1 MKLKNLFCLALFA
14 VAIVSCSKDD
24 GPATPKNSAPVISA
38 QVFSAQDN
46 ISDTVVI
53 GTVKAADADEDA
65 LTFTIVT
72 NSDALFE
79 ITDAGA
85 LSLASGKALD
95 FSTKAIHTLGIGVSD
110 GTDSA
115 EATITVNVTNS
126 NAVPVAE
133 AQTFE
138 AEENIADAKAIGT
151 VAATDDGSLTF
162 SIAVNDNDLFEIT
175 SAGELSLAEGKTLD
189 FETDQEH
196 TITVAVSDG
205 THQIEVQVTIEVIN
219 VIDTLAEDPASFIT
233 TWKTES
239 DNKKIGI
246 GIDTFDQQFD
256 FTIDWGDGTVE
267 DLIPFD
273 TYVVEHIYAVAG
285 TYTVAIQG
293 SFPALD
299 HYNFENITIAT
310 PGKLMSIEQWGNIQW
325 QSMFNAFYGC
335 ENMVYNATDMPDFS
349 NVTDMSNMFR
359 GAASFNGDISG
370 WDTSN
375 VTGMSYMFRGAT
387 SFNGDISGWDTSS
400 VTNMTHMFNGATS
413 FNADI
418 SGWDTSNVTGM
429 SYMFRGATS
438 FNGDLSGWDT
448 SSVTNMNHMFDGAT
462 TFNEDI
468 SVWDTGNVTNMSSMF
483 LGASSF
489 DENLGPWNIGSV
501 NSMSNM
507 LDNSGMSPQN
517 LNATLIGWHAFVDQ
531 NNGPADITLGLVGL
545 TACGEESFLA
555 AFALDVNYGW
565 TFVGATFEETC
576 N

>member
-1 MKLKNLFCLALFA
+1 LRFRPLKNSYMKLKNLFCLALFA

-175 SAGELSLAEGKTLD
+175 STGELSLAEGKTLD

-273 TYVVEHIYAVAG
+273 SSIEHIYAVAG

-293 SFPALD
+293 DFPNLNQ
-299 HYNFENITIAT
+299 YLFENISIAT

-349 NVTDMSNMFR
+349 NVTN
-359 GAASFNGDISG
+359 
-370 WDTSN
+370 
-375 VTGMSYMFRGAT
+375 MSYMFHGAT

-400 VTNMTHMFNGATS
+400 VTNMNHMFNGATS

-517 LNATLIGWHAFVDQ
+517 LNATIIGWHAFVDQ
-531 NNGPADITLGLVGL
+531 NNGPADITLGLEGL
-545 TACGEESFLA
+545 TACGEESFLT

-565 TFVGATFEETC
+565 NIVGATFEEVC